1 SGMPVDNEILVG
13 RFLVLADSRFEQRR
27 IFQPWKTKCD
37 ILPYALQRIRADYS
51 LTRCGIK
58 LRSASVVGYF
68 EPAPLVSRNAVHEM
82 FAMVSPDWH
91 LLVRVL
97 LLPCRRAKE
106 ENLLSCHS
114 DAFSDRLWKQFA
126 QPWAAGE
133 DVLVRFKLQVAS
145 ERKSVPL
152 RLIEALSCHF
162 SLLVFS
168 AFADEGLEHGLTR
181 ESCGQKSTLWLVY
194 SPPYAS
200 HVCFGPTRRHLAHR
214 HLLKRDARFLQ
225 RRN

>member
-1 SGMPVDNEILVG
+1 MPVDNEILVG

-37 ILPYALQRIRADYS
+37 ILPYALQRIRADDS

-82 FAMVSPDWH
+82 LAMVSPDRH

-106 ENLLSCHS
+106 ENLLSGHS
-114 DAFSDRLWKQFA
+114 DAFSDRLWKQCA
-126 QPWAAGE
+126 QPGAAGE
-133 DVLVRFKLQVAS
+133 DVLVCFELQIAG

-152 RLIEALSCHF
+152 RLIEALCCHF

-181 ESCGQKSTLWLVY
+181 ESCGQKSTLWLVN
-194 SPPYAS
+194 SPIYA
-200 HVCFGPTRRHLAHR
+200 FQIDLRPTRRNLAHR
-214 HLLKRDARFLQ
+214 QILQPAARFL
-225 RRN
+225 